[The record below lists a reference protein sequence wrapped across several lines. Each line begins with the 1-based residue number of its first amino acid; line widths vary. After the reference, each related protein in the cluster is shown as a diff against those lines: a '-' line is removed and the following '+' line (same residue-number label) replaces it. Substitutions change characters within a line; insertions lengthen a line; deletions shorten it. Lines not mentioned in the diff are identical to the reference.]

1 MRKPTRWRQ
10 IFFCGCS
17 NCNLEAWYDGGQA
30 LQVELLNTRM
40 QSMGLE
46 PVTGPQSLEIQDE
59 SNRQFLDD
67 IRHAYTIAFWL
78 LLGQFAI

>member
-1 MRKPTRWRQ
+1 
-10 IFFCGCS
+10 
-17 NCNLEAWYDGGQA
+17 

-46 PVTGPQSLEIQDE
+46 PVTGPQSLEILLQDE

-67 IRHAYTIAFWL
+67 IRHAYMIAFWL
-78 LLGQFAI
+78 LLG

>member
-1 MRKPTRWRQ
+1 
-10 IFFCGCS
+10 
-17 NCNLEAWYDGGQA
+17 
-30 LQVELLNTRM
+30 VELLNTRM

-67 IRHAYTIAFWL
+67 IRHAYTIAFGYSWVNL
-78 LLGQFAI
+78 LYDFTLSPPFVLRAGYAFFSW